1 MKAIIE
7 DIEWAETDNC
17 FQIEGLVNGELKTT
31 SVSDNELLAFIHDES
46 LNVDEIYIS
55 EDERQSTVKPYS
67 VVKAEDYLV
76 NEIDTLIPL
85 YFKSLFK

>member
-7 DIEWAETDNC
+7 DIEWAETDNF
-17 FQIEGLVNGELKTT
+17 FQIEGLVNGELKTA
-31 SVSDNELLAFIHDES
+31 SVSDNELLAFIHDNS

-85 YFKSLFK
+85 YFKSLF